1 MCLSGLINVATGDA
15 FIATLIIIIGPII
28 IALFT
33 IYFYVKH
40 LRKMKKL
47 REEHKAK
54 KSLFGHAEV
63 ESPEISPS
71 GSPIS
76 GASKSKQNENYDF
89 SKKVNQFDDFSISS
103 SPLSKSPGKKA
114 EFRIDMK
121 EVGKEEEDDIAKKP
135 LKTPKNAFDEEEKE

>member
-1 MCLSGLINVATGDA
+1 MCLSGLINVSTGDA
-15 FIATLIIIIGPII
+15 FTATIIIIIGPII
-28 IALFT
+28 IALVT
-33 IYFYVKH
+33 IFFYVRH
-40 LRKMKKL
+40 MIKMKKL

-63 ESPEISPS
+63 QSPEISPS

-76 GASKSKQNENYDF
+76 ISSKNKQNENYDF

-121 EVGKEEEDDIAKKP
+121 EVRKEEEEDNATKQ
-135 LKTPKNAFDEEEKE
+135 LKAPNNVLDEEEKE